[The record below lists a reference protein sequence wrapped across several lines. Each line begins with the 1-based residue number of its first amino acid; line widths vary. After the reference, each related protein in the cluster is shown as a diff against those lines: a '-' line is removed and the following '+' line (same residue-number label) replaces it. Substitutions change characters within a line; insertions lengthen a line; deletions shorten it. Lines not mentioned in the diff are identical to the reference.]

1 MLIGIVYTN
10 FAIFGGFW
18 MAMFMAGGFTVRM
31 KSIESLNDFRLSLL
45 IGVLSLF
52 VLILSSQ
59 LMNYLNILEPP
70 LIYIYFLIKE

>member
-1 MLIGIVYTN
+1 
-10 FAIFGGFW
+10 

-31 KSIESLNDFRLSLL
+31 KSIESLNDFRLPLL

-52 VLILSSQ
+52 VLILSRQ

>member
-1 MLIGIVYTN
+1 
-10 FAIFGGFW
+10 